1 MDKPLVI
8 TLREIKECFTEC
20 ANAALREIPCYLIEP
35 IIADLHRQISAGALR
50 EYEIA
55 KQREA
60 EEKAKE
66 RQVEDDAGR
75 GTQTDGV

>member
-8 TLREIKECFTEC
+8 TLKEIKECFTDC
-20 ANAALREIPCYLIEP
+20 ANAALRELPCYLIEP
-35 IIADLHRQISAGALR
+35 IIADLHRTISAGAKR

-55 KQREA
+55 KQ
-60 EEKAKE
+60 KIAKE
-66 RQVEDDAGR
+66 GQVEDDAGC

>member
-8 TLREIKECFTEC
+8 TLKEIKECFTDC
-20 ANAALREIPCYLIEP
+20 TNAALRELPCYLIEP
-35 IIADLHRQISAGALR
+35 IIADLHRQISAGAAK
-50 EYEIA
+50 EYESA
-55 KQREA
+55 KKKIA

-66 RQVEDDAGR
+66 GQVEDDAGR

>member
-8 TLREIKECFTEC
+8 TLREIKECFTDC
-20 ANAALREIPCYLIEP
+20 ANAALRELPCYLIEP
-35 IIADLHRQISAGALR
+35 IIADLHRKISAGAAR

-55 KQREA
+55 MQKM
-60 EEKAKE
+60 AKE
-66 RQVEDDAGR
+66 GQVEDDAGC